1 MEITDVTLWRAGG
14 PVGAWTVGTFLGP
27 IPPSATA
34 ALYPFDYDAA
44 VYETSGLF
52 TVISGDELRVEARNG
67 NLVADVNVAACIG
80 VNWSSNT
87 GTATIQSD
95 GVAFVPK

>member
-1 MEITDVTLWRAGG
+1 MASRSISGSMDSIR
-14 PVGAWTVGTFLGP
+14 FLGP
-27 IPPSATA
+27 IPASATA

-52 TVISGDELRVEARNG
+52 TVISGDEIRIEARNG
-67 NLVADVNVAACIG
+67 NNAADVNVAVCVG

-87 GTATIQSD
+87 GTATLQSD
-95 GVAFVPK
+95 GIAYVPK